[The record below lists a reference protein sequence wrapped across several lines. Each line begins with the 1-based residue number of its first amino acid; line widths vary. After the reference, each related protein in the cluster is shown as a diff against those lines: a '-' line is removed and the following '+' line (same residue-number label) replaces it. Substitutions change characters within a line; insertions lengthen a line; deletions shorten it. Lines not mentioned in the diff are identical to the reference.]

1 MEGWGEGGA
10 GPDLR
15 VGVTALVLPLEFLL
29 RGLKFC
35 LGIFPFCID
44 SLVSL
49 IIM

>member
-1 MEGWGEGGA
+1 MEAWGEGGA

-44 SLVSL
+44 SFVSL